1 MPVSHLTGHFREL
14 MRLAIVGPPLS
25 GKTTLFSTLTGLD
38 VAAGSGAEGDMKLG
52 VFEVPDDRLE
62 RLAMAIPHP
71 KVSRATVEMAD
82 IPGFSEGAVGR
93 GGRGLD
99 EKTMGVA
106 RIADALIV
114 VVRFFGRPSVPH
126 PAGRI
131 DPMADLETVWTDM
144 IVADLQS
151 VEKRLKRLKT
161 LIAKA
166 GASAA
171 EKVEAEALDRIA
183 AALGEGSGAGDVD
196 LTVEEEKLLRGF
208 GFLTAK
214 PLVLVMNIGE
224 EQLPAEV
231 PVEWAGWAAMHDA
244 NIVALCADLL
254 VELGRLPAEEAEEF
268 AAGYGVDP
276 GGAIEIIHSAY
287 MALDLVTFYTA
298 TGGKELRAWA
308 LRRGRSALEAAAGIH
323 SDMGRGFIRAEV
335 IGVNELV
342 EAGSWAAARKD
353 GMVRQEGKS
362 YPIADGDVLNI
373 KFAV

>member
-1 MPVSHLTGHFREL
+1 

-25 GKTTLFSTLTGLD
+25 GKTTLFSALTGLD
-38 VAAGSGAEGDMKLG
+38 AATGTGAEGNVQLG

-62 RLAMAIPHP
+62 RLASAIPHP
-71 KVSRATVEMAD
+71 QVSRATVEMAD
-82 IPGFSEGAVGR
+82 IPGFSEGAAGR

-99 EKTMGVA
+99 EKTMGAA
-106 RIADALIV
+106 RTADALIV
-114 VVRFFGRPSVPH
+114 VVRSFGRPSVPH
-126 PAGRI
+126 PAGPV
-131 DPMADLETVWTDM
+131 DPVADLESVWTDM

-151 VEKRLKRLKT
+151 AEKRLERLKA

-166 GASAA
+166 GASAG

-183 AALGEGSGAGDVD
+183 AALDEGSGAGDVD
-196 LTVEEEKLLRGF
+196 LSAEEEKLLRGF

-214 PLVLVMNIGE
+214 PLVPVVNIGE
-224 EQLPAEV
+224 EQLPVEV
-231 PVEWAGWAAMHDA
+231 AGEWAEWAAAHDA
-244 NIVALCADLL
+244 NIVVLCADLL
-254 VELGRLPAEEAEEF
+254 VELGRLPADEAEEF

-276 GGAIEIIHSAY
+276 GGAIEVVHSAY
-287 MALDLVTFYTA
+287 MALDVVTFYTA
-298 TGGKELRAWA
+298 TGGKELRAWT

-323 SDMGRGFIRAEV
+323 SDMARGFIRAEV
-335 IGVNELV
+335 MGVDELV

-362 YPIADGDVLNI
+362 YPVADGDVLNI